1 MGRKWAEAFLF
12 RHDYVKRKLQKQLE
26 SSPPDF
32 SDVKL
37 GFLQRIKDKV
47 ASNSI
52 PLALVFN
59 FDQTGSKLVP
69 VCEWTME
76 KQGSRQVPV
85 VGKEDKREIT
95 VLLTVTA
102 TGKLLP
108 PQVIY
113 QGKTPGCHPKV
124 TFPSSWNITHSESHW
139 STEKTMLEY
148 VDQVLVPCV
157 SQTRQEL
164 ELADDHPA
172 LAIFDVFRAHR
183 CESFLKK
190 LCTHNKHQVFV
201 PAGCTG
207 ELQPLDLSVNEEF
220 KAAMKSSFSR
230 WYADEVKQAL
240 DQGVSL
246 DNLKVDLRA
255 NLIKPLHANWFM
267 LAMSTL
273 QHKPDAVCRGFEKSG
288 IIEFLQ

>member
-1 MGRKWAEAFLF
+1 
-12 RHDYVKRKLQKQLE
+12 
-26 SSPPDF
+26 
-32 SDVKL
+32 
-37 GFLQRIKDKV
+37 
-47 ASNSI
+47 
-52 PLALVFN
+52 
-59 FDQTGSKLVP
+59 
-69 VCEWTME
+69 ME

-124 TFPSSWNITHSESHW
+124 TFPSSCNIMHSESHW
-139 STEKTMLEY
+139 STEEMMLEY

-183 CESFLKK
+183 CESFLKT
-190 LCTHNKHQVFV
+190 LCTHNIHQVFV
-201 PAGCTG
+201 LAGCTG

-230 WYADEVKQAL
+230 WYADEVSKL
-240 DQGVSL
+240 WI
-246 DNLKVDLRA
+246 KVF
-255 NLIKPLHANWFM
+255 P
-267 LAMSTL
+267 
-273 QHKPDAVCRGFEKSG
+273 
-288 IIEFLQ
+288 

>member
-1 MGRKWAEAFLF
+1 
-12 RHDYVKRKLQKQLE
+12 
-26 SSPPDF
+26 
-32 SDVKL
+32 
-37 GFLQRIKDKV
+37 
-47 ASNSI
+47 
-52 PLALVFN
+52 
-59 FDQTGSKLVP
+59 
-69 VCEWTME
+69 ME

-172 LAIFDVFRAHR
+172 LAIFDVFCAHR

-190 LCTHNKHQVFV
+190 LCTHNIHQVFV
-201 PAGCTG
+201 PAGCTR

-246 DNLKVDLRA
+246 DNLKVDLQA
-255 NLIKPLHANWFM
+255 SLIKPLHANWLM

-288 IIEFLQ
+288 IIELLQ